1 MFFFKLGF
9 LYRLRRKKPN
19 AMPYYRLFYYPHV
32 VMNGGLKKK
41 KGGGCL
47 VSLLEVILHT
57 VESYFTLLKYGYNI
71 AS

>member
-41 KGGGCL
+41 KGGGLFSIITGSHTPYCG
-47 VSLLEVILHT
+47 ILFYI
-57 VESYFTLLKYGYNI
+57 VEI
-71 AS
+71 WV